1 MAPPTAQRHA
11 TLGAG
16 GFELFACDFT
26 WLSPVSQLDEDT
38 RITDKSRGPQSDNWS
53 PMGRPSK
60 KPPANLTRNARTLG
74 ENVRRL
80 RQLAELSQEGLA
92 EAADLRQALI
102 SEIERGEA
110 NPRLA
115 SLTKIADALKVR
127 LTDLFNQDR

>member
-1 MAPPTAQRHA
+1 
-11 TLGAG
+11 
-16 GFELFACDFT
+16 
-26 WLSPVSQLDEDT
+26 
-38 RITDKSRGPQSDNWS
+38 
-53 PMGRPSK
+53 MGRPSK